1 MNGSRD
7 IVKYDLPPLNTLVAS
22 RLLTYPLQYAYCVRV
37 LGGIPF
43 GLNKVSMLCFYLRLA
58 PHPNFRIL
66 CYFSITFLILLQ
78 STFVLINL
86 AGCYPIAGGWNHD
99 RSLHA
104 KCITNTTF
112 YYVMSF
118 SGSTTDT
125 LLLALPIPILLQLQV
140 PKMVKLGLVVMF
152 TMGFL

>member
-1 MNGSRD
+1 M
-7 IVKYDLPPLNTLVAS
+7 
-22 RLLTYPLQYAYCVRV
+22 

-66 CYFSITFLILLQ
+66 CYLFMTFLILLH
-78 STFVLINL
+78 SGFVLINL

-99 RSLHA
+99 RSFHA

-112 YYVMSF
+112 YYTMSF
-118 SGSTTDT
+118 SGTTTDI
-125 LLLALPIPILLQLQV
+125 LLLGLPIPILLQLKV